1 MLMMFESAKCVY
13 KTDSLGKEDIP
24 MDILQPILTRRSI
37 RKYRDIPVEDDKIQ
51 AMLASARLAPSGNN
65 SQPWNFIIAKSEA
78 TRKKIVEACYN
89 QLWMMQAP
97 VFIVCVADMSVRLK
111 ELREKDPTIKDTSH
125 LDVQEESPQQ
135 ELKMIIRDTTIAI
148 DHLILQAESMGLGTC
163 WIAWL
168 EQKTIRPILNIPTDK
183 YVVAVICVGYANHN
197 PQPTPRKPLENMIHY
212 DRWGK
217 TKSED
222 MHFTLN

>member
-1 MLMMFESAKCVY
+1 ME
-13 KTDSLGKEDIP
+13 
-24 MDILQPILTRRSI
+24 ILQPILTRRSI
-37 RKYRDIPVEDDKIQ
+37 RKYRDTPVEDDKIQ

-78 TRKKIVEACYN
+78 TRKKIAEACYK
-89 QLWMMQAP
+89 QTWMTQAP

-111 ELREKDPTIKDTSH
+111 ELREKDHRIQDTSH
-125 LDVQEESPQQ
+125 LDLQEDSPQQ

-168 EQKTIRPILNIPTDK
+168 EQETIRPILNIPTDK
-183 YVVAVICVGYANHN
+183 YVVAVVCVGYANHS
-197 PQPTPRKPLENMIHY
+197 PKPTPRKPLEDMIY
-212 DRWGK
+212 YESWGK
-217 TKSED
+217 TKS
-222 MHFTLN
+222 